1 VILQV
6 FYLLQNDNS
15 AMFWSKLCKCGVDV
29 LTDLSAS
36 IVGTG
41 TRKRRGNSIVKFYLH
56 TTPLP
61 AK

>member
-1 VILQV
+1 LQV
-6 FYLLQNDNS
+6 FYLLQDDDS
-15 AMFWSKLCKCGVDV
+15 AVFWRELCKSRVDV
-29 LTDLSAS
+29 LTDLIAV

-56 TTPLP
+56 TTTLP